1 VLAGGGSEADLVGLV
16 TMPEATSPRAVLP
29 GEWLMRIGA
38 AITIIGMV
46 FCLIAL
52 APLATGEELPS
63 WLWWMAMSTGIGLA
77 LVLLGLH
84 RAAAA
89 RRALM
94 AAARTSGAS
103 PETAPDGSE

>member
-1 VLAGGGSEADLVGLV
+1 
-16 TMPEATSPRAVLP
+16 MPEATSPRAALP

-38 AITIIGMV
+38 AITITGMV

-63 WLWWMAMSTGIGLA
+63 WLWWMAMSTGVGLA

-89 RRALM
+89 RRAEM
-94 AAARTSGAS
+94 SAARTSTHQSIERTGNDTSGSATNA
-103 PETAPDGSE
+103 TAPKGSE

>member
-1 VLAGGGSEADLVGLV
+1 
-16 TMPEATSPRAVLP
+16 
-29 GEWLMRIGA
+29 MRLGA

-52 APLATGEELPS
+52 APLATGEDLPS

-89 RRALM
+89 RRAEVSNM
-94 AAARTSGAS
+94 MNPRTSDLPHSSGS
-103 PETAPDGSE
+103 PEGSE